1 MRKITLLCFGKLKT
15 PGLSEAVYEFE
26 KRLSRY
32 VEFETVELKPV
43 TVPEKST
50 AHRERI
56 QEEEGERLLEVL
68 QSPGFKSK
76 AGRAPALWCLDETGK
91 ALPTREW
98 AWQLKSLGD
107 TGTGDLVLLIG
118 GSLGLGQNILNHCHS
133 CLSLGPQTLSHEL
146 ARLIAVEQVYRAL
159 SYNAGHPYHNEG

>member
-43 TVPEKST
+43 MVPEKST

-91 ALPTREW
+91 ALPTKM
-98 AWQLKSLGD
+98 ASSVATGVLFLKNWRW
-107 TGTGDLVLLIG
+107 VMA
-118 GSLGLGQNILNHCHS
+118 GSLLKGM
-133 CLSLGPQTLSHEL
+133 
-146 ARLIAVEQVYRAL
+146 
-159 SYNAGHPYHNEG
+159 